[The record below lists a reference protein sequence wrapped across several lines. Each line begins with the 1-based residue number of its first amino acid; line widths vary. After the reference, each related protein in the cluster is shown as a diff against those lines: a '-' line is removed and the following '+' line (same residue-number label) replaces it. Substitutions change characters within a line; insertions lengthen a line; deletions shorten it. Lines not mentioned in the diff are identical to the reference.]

1 MSQQKNNK
9 KLKNRSKKMP
19 WLIILLFGG
28 GVLLL
33 IGVFFVFNKPSQSG
47 GADSGAVS
55 PGLKVDKEKVDLG
68 DVKLGQTVMVSFQLT
83 NQGNKTLKFTKAPY
97 IEVLEGC

>member
-19 WLIILLFGG
+19 WPIILLFGG

-33 IGVFFVFNKPSQSG
+33 IGAFFVFNKPSESG
-47 GADSGAVS
+47 GADAGAVS

-83 NQGNKTLKFTKAPY
+83 NLGDKTLKFTKAPY
-97 IEVLEGC
+97 VEVLEGC